1 MPLLKIQ
8 RYAALATNL
17 GGTLEVVGDV
27 DVSEGL
33 ELELTSSVFTS
44 TGVWTLM
51 TWTGTLTGSAAN
63 VTLINSTAF
72 SCAANPYQDGNSF
85 KVVLS

>member
-1 MPLLKIQ
+1 MPLLRIQ
-8 RYAALATNL
+8 RYGSSVNL
-17 GGTLEVVGDV
+17 GGTLEVVGNV

-33 ELELTSSVFTS
+33 ELELSASVFTS

-51 TWTGTLTGSAAN
+51 TWTGTLTGSASN
-63 VTLINSTAF
+63 VTLVNSTAF
-72 SCAANPYQDGNSF
+72 GCPANPYQDGNSF

>member
-1 MPLLKIQ
+1 MPLLRIQ
-8 RYAALATNL
+8 RYGSSVRL
-17 GGTLEVVGDV
+17 GGTLEVVGNV

-33 ELELTSSVFTS
+33 ELELSASVFTA
-44 TGVWTLM
+44 TGVWTLL

-72 SCAANPYQDGNSF
+72 SCPANPYQDGNAF
-85 KVVLS
+85 KVALS

>member
-1 MPLLKIQ
+1 MPLLRIQ
-8 RYAALATNL
+8 RYGSSVRL

-33 ELELTSSVFTS
+33 ELELRS
-44 TGVWTLM
+44 TPFNAKGVWTLM
-51 TWTGTLTGSAAN
+51 TWTGTLTGSASN

-72 SCAANPYQDGNSF
+72 SCPANPYQDGNSF
-85 KVVLS
+85 KVALS

>member
-1 MPLLKIQ
+1 MPLLRIQ
-8 RYAALATNL
+8 RYGSSVRL
-17 GGTLEVVGDV
+17 GGTLEVVGNV

-33 ELELTSSVFTS
+33 ELELSASVFTS
-44 TGVWTLM
+44 RGVWTLL

-72 SCAANPYQDGNSF
+72 SCSANPYQDGNAF
-85 KVVLS
+85 KVALS

>member
-1 MPLLKIQ
+1 MPVVRVQ
-8 RYAALATNL
+8 RYGSSVNL
-17 GGTLEVVGDV
+17 GGTLEVVGNV

-33 ELELTSSVFTS
+33 ELELSASVFTS

-51 TWTGTLTGSAAN
+51 TWTGTLTGSASN
-63 VTLINSTAF
+63 VTLVNSTAF
-72 SCAANPYQDGNSF
+72 SCPPNPYQDGNSF

>member
-1 MPLLKIQ
+1 MPVVRVQ
-8 RYAALATNL
+8 RYGSSVRL
-17 GGTLEVVGDV
+17 GGTLEVVGNV

-33 ELELTSSVFTS
+33 ELELSASVFTS
-44 TGVWTLM
+44 TGVWTLL

-72 SCAANPYQDGNSF
+72 ICPANPYQDGNSF

>member
-1 MPLLKIQ
+1 MPLLRIQ
-8 RYAALATNL
+8 RYGSSVNL
-17 GGTLEVVGDV
+17 GGTLEVVGNV

-33 ELELTSSVFTS
+33 ELELSASVFTS

-51 TWTGTLTGSAAN
+51 TWTGTLTGSASN
-63 VTLINSTAF
+63 VTLVNSTAF
-72 SCAANPYQDGNSF
+72 SCPANPYQDGNSF